1 MHILVS
7 HPQHQLGGVAPF
19 AGDSVKETFNAV
31 VRANLRFSTRIF
43 RYVSKEAKDLL
54 RKMLYK
60 DVSRRLSAEQ
70 VLGVRYNASRWS
82 SCFSPLAQVS
92 LRSHK
97 VLGLTSGE
105 LCFSLELLFVSTL
118 ELLGGAMS

>member
-1 MHILVS
+1 MHILAY
-7 HPQHQLGGVAPF
+7 HPQHQLGGVTPF

-43 RYVSKEAKDLL
+43 RSVSKEAKDLL
-54 RKMLYK
+54 RKMLCK

-70 VLGVRYNASRWS
+70 VLGVRCDASRWS
-82 SCFSPLAQVS
+82 SCFSLLAQVS

-105 LCFSLELLFVSTL
+105 LCFPLELLFVSTL
-118 ELLGGAMS
+118 ELLRGAMS